1 VTIIGLA
8 PISLKDAV
16 LTVDGDD
23 FTASVSEVSFVPEV
37 DYEWLPLGFGGRQTP
52 VPSGTRWVVMVSYAQ
67 DFDTADGFTRYL
79 YANAGSMQSLTFT
92 PKDGSSAAVS
102 GSALIVPGKL
112 GGSATDATLT
122 AQVVLPLDGEPV
134 LV

>member
-1 VTIIGLA
+1 MTVVGLV

-37 DYEWLPLGFGGRQTP
+37 DYEWLPIGFGGVQAP

-67 DFDTADGFTRYL
+67 DFTTAEAFTRYL
-79 YANAGSMQSLTFT
+79 YANAGTMQSLTFT
-92 PKDGSSAAVS
+92 PKDGLSAAVS
-102 GSALIVPGKL
+102 GDALIVPGKL
-112 GGSATDATLT
+112 GGTATDGALT
-122 AQVVLPLDGEPV
+122 AQVVLPLHGAPV

>member
-1 VTIIGLA
+1 MTVVGLA

-37 DYEWLPLGFGGRQTP
+37 DYEWLPLGFGGVQAP

-67 DFDTADGFTRYL
+67 DFDTTDGFTRYL
-79 YANAGSMQSLTFT
+79 YANAGQVRSLTFT
-92 PKDGSSAAVS
+92 PKDGATSAVS
-102 GSALIVPGKL
+102 GDVLIVPGKL

-122 AQVVLPLDGEPV
+122 AQVVLPLHGSPV